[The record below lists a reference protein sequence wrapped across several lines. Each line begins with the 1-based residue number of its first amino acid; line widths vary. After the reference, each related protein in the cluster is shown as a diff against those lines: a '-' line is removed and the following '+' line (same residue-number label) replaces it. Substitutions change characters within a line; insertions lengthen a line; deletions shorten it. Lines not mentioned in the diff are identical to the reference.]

1 MIYVNQPI
9 DVLDDSSS
17 AYRVRDDKNLAY
29 VSRSSLNHAIIRL
42 TLPSDGLFD
51 QSNMT
56 FVAEQLQAFGT
67 TYLVSERY
75 RLQPVPDDEHSEF
88 ESDVSALAYA
98 MSSLTSQVY
107 VDVPDNFATNVTTAL
122 NNATAEIASH
132 EKVVLRLYTL
142 IALSDVN
149 RYDEPTQDSLLS
161 AISQTDAPLNFP
173 EFAYWLR
180 NQSVKPTVIDNRFV
194 RNPHKLL
201 QPLSDNK
208 FMRQVAYT
216 AQRWVNFPESEYL
229 LETSSSVYFG
239 NLDRIKGSLS
249 VIGQSQ
255 SVDCFVS
262 VIMDERHMTVDE
274 MLRQLENVMVDDFF
288 LTVYKHGRF
297 LELHAQQVDFMS
309 RDTTIYLPYNYLMYT
324 LQGSNTMTLP
334 IISPHNEYQRRPV
347 KLLFNRSFLD
357 TPSDYVPSRY
367 ESGLVP
373 AELSVNTTVSSIDA
387 SDELVNIIKN
397 IH

>member
-1 MIYVNQPI
+1 MIYINQPI
-9 DVLDDSSS
+9 EVLDDSSS
-17 AYRVRDDKNLAY
+17 AYRVKDNGQLAHY
-29 VSRSSLNHAIIRL
+29 SMSSFRHASIRL
-42 TLPSDGLFD
+42 LLPSDGLFD
-51 QSNMT
+51 QSNKT
-56 FVAEQLQAFGT
+56 FVAELLQAFGT
-67 TYLVSERY
+67 THLASERFK
-75 RLQPVPDDEHSEF
+75 LQYVPDDDASEF
-88 ESDVSALAYA
+88 ESDVSALTYA
-98 MSSLTSQVY
+98 MSSLTSHVY
-107 VDVPDNFATNVTTAL
+107 VEVPNDFVTNVTTAL
-122 NNATAEIASH
+122 NQATTEIASQ
-132 EKVVLRLYTL
+132 EKALLRLYTL

-149 RYDEPTQDSLLS
+149 RYDEPTQDALFS

-216 AQRWVNFPESEYL
+216 AQRWVNTPEAEYR
-229 LETSSSVYFG
+229 LENSSSMYFG

-249 VIGQSQ
+249 VIGHSQ

-262 VIMDERHMTVDE
+262 VIIDERHTTVDE

-309 RDTTIYLPYNYLMYT
+309 EYTTIYLPYNYLMYT
-324 LQGSNTMTLP
+324 LQGSNTMTVP
-334 IISPHNEYQRRPV
+334 IVSPHNEYQQRPV
-347 KLLFNRSFLD
+347 KLLFNQSFND
-357 TPSDYVPSRY
+357 TPSHYVPSKY
-367 ESGLVP
+367 ENGLVP
-373 AELSVNTTVSSIDA
+373 AVLYVGDKVSSIDA